1 MDLTAQTGAP
11 EFYIPATS
19 SLLERRP
26 RTLKQGDTFAMF
38 DHYGDFAGGIGNPE
52 GLYHND
58 TRFLSVFRLQIENRK
73 PLLLSSTVQN
83 DNELL
88 TVDVTN
94 PDIYRQR
101 ELRLRRDSV
110 HLYRCKF
117 LWECACYEMITARNY
132 DSEPRTATIS
142 LDFEA
147 DFQDIFEVRGHG
159 RPRRGHLERHITGKN
174 RVALR
179 YTGLDRQVRETE
191 LVFEPVPDEIL
202 ENRAEWQLTLQPG
215 ETRRLF
221 ITITCGPLAQPDH
234 RFVTSLRRA
243 RRARLQ
249 SSRRVAAVRTSNAL
263 FNELLSRSISDLAML
278 NTDTAH
284 GPYPYAGVPWF
295 STAFGRDGVI
305 TAIEML
311 AIDPGLAR
319 GVLHFLA
326 ATQARQTLPSRDAE
340 PGKILHETRRGE
352 MAILGEVP
360 FDAYYG
366 SIDSTPLFVLLAGLY
381 WQRTGDIDTLR
392 FLWPNIRAALDWIDR
407 HGDCDGDGLVEY
419 LRRSP
424 DGLTNQGWKDS
435 DDSVFH
441 ANGELARGSIAL
453 CEVQAYVYAA
463 KSHAAEIAGALG
475 EPAIAQRLTKEAEVL
490 RAQFEEKYWMEDM
503 GCYALALD
511 GEKRPCRVRASNM
524 GHALFCGIAAPDR
537 ALRVARELMTKE
549 LFSGWGVRTVGS
561 AEARYNPMSY
571 HNGSVWPHDNA
582 LIALG
587 LARYAHV
594 DEVLRIL
601 TAMFE
606 ASKHMEL
613 RRLPELFCG
622 FPRRQGRGP
631 TSYPVACNP
640 QAWAGATPFAM
651 LSAVLGLHLD
661 AAGGRVRFVHP
672 RLPDFLDEV
681 EIGNLRLG
689 SSHIDVLVHRRGG
702 EVAVTVLS
710 KKGPARV
717 EVLL

>member
-1 MDLTAQTGAP
+1 
-11 EFYIPATS
+11 
-19 SLLERRP
+19 
-26 RTLKQGDTFAMF
+26 
-38 DHYGDFAGGIGNPE
+38 
-52 GLYHND
+52 
-58 TRFLSVFRLQIENRK
+58 
-73 PLLLSSTVQN
+73 
-83 DNELL
+83 
-88 TVDVTN
+88 
-94 PDIYRQR
+94 
-101 ELRLRRDSV
+101 
-110 HLYRCKF
+110 
-117 LWECACYEMITARNY
+117 
-132 DSEPRTATIS
+132 
-142 LDFEA
+142 
-147 DFQDIFEVRGHG
+147 
-159 RPRRGHLERHITGKN
+159 
-174 RVALR
+174 
-179 YTGLDRQVRETE
+179 
-191 LVFEPVPDEIL
+191 
-202 ENRAEWQLTLQPG
+202 
-215 ETRRLF
+215 
-221 ITITCGPLAQPDH
+221 
-234 RFVTSLRRA
+234 
-243 RRARLQ
+243 
-249 SSRRVAAVRTSNAL
+249 
-263 FNELLSRSISDLAML
+263 
-278 NTDTAH
+278 
-284 GPYPYAGVPWF
+284 
-295 STAFGRDGVI
+295 
-305 TAIEML
+305 
-311 AIDPGLAR
+311 
-319 GVLHFLA
+319 
-326 ATQARQTLPSRDAE
+326 
-340 PGKILHETRRGE
+340 
-352 MAILGEVP
+352 
-360 FDAYYG
+360 
-366 SIDSTPLFVLLAGLY
+366 
-381 WQRTGDIDTLR
+381 
-392 FLWPNIRAALDWIDR
+392 
-407 HGDCDGDGLVEY
+407 
-419 LRRSP
+419 
-424 DGLTNQGWKDS
+424 
-435 DDSVFH
+435 
-441 ANGELARGSIAL
+441 
-453 CEVQAYVYAA
+453 
-463 KSHAAEIAGALG
+463 
-475 EPAIAQRLTKEAEVL
+475 
-490 RAQFEEKYWMEDM
+490 MEDM

-537 ALRVARELMTKE
+537 ALRVARKLMTKE